1 MAAIGITQVLSPN
14 FVDAINIINRNN
26 EGIQLNDRAEFRT
39 PIIQFAEATLRSD
52 PTRLVQ
58 KVADLIRQKGEAQLQ
73 GVAGRTKDLDVI
85 FRMNINL
92 LACVIGI
99 ACHLFQE
106 ELNDEIIGEV
116 CNVLSV
122 VNPEVGYDGFK
133 KQIETFVRTQ
143 EIDSEQKK
151 QLYQLIING
160 LRKSYVLNGP
170 VEEVDNATIEV
181 IGSGENFLSRV
192 ESKEGV
198 IQFSDIRGG
207 EKIKVNDINDL
218 KKLNGKTLIRIN
230 AYAYYKLLLYAPPD
244 VWDDESM
251 WLYNRLQVG
260 IEPFWHESPAD
271 RFLVFLYAWAAD
283 MLSRVNLFST
293 KTTFSE
299 LLKLWK
305 ESYTRGV
312 LPQVPTLLENM
323 KSFSAHFN
331 LDFNMFPLIGATQN
345 PMIFLTDDPVAKAYA
360 KKIRLFSVMINCA
373 KEAIRFVQD
382 EGAKASS
389 LAEYNGVQI
398 EILTYGSRTEIYGLN
413 YYLEFLTH
421 DLKSHLELASGDLYN
436 SIDTMKTFLAYVK
449 GYSFNNGSSQEERYR
464 GTWSADRADLDEVL
478 KQFLREIKL
487 RVETRNPPLDSKPS
501 LSVMRR
507 VEEAPP
513 ALTPQQVAEKAASDA
528 AQVARDAKTSVERS
542 IASASESVRNAEAA
556 AVNAIREA
564 RIAVSV
570 TSNANAVAARTAS
583 EEAKTIFE
591 SAGRIA
597 LAEELRVAEGRRGAP
612 LVAPAAARLPLPRAP
627 EARPLLPQAVPRP
640 AAAQA
645 GGIFRAQPAPPE
657 NSNNE
662 SESESENGAD
672 DPVRG
677 SMASSYQGA
686 ALLAAQAASAALAP
700 RQNPVRGARG
710 VAFALPVPLPPRGGG
725 GRGGGIRRRTRDNKE
740 YVNRTRKN

>member
-1 MAAIGITQVLSPN
+1 MAAIGLTQVLSPN
-14 FVDAINIINRNN
+14 IVDSIRIINTNN
-26 EGIQLNDRAEFRT
+26 RGIQLDGAVPFRT
-39 PIIQFAEATLRSD
+39 PILQYAEATLRAD

-58 KVADLIRQKGEAQLQ
+58 KVADLVRQRGEADLQ
-73 GVAGRTKDLDVI
+73 GRAGRTKDLDEL

-99 ACHLFQE
+99 ACHLFQQ

-116 CNVLSV
+116 CSVLSV

-133 KQIETFVRTQ
+133 KQMETFVRTQ
-143 EIDSEQKK
+143 EIESEQKA
-151 QLYQLIING
+151 QLYQLIIDG

-170 VEEVDNATIEV
+170 VEEEDNTTIEV

-192 ESKEGV
+192 DSKGGV

-207 EKIKVNDINDL
+207 GKIKVNDINDL
-218 KKLNGKTLIRIN
+218 KKLNGKTLVRIN

-251 WLYNRLQVG
+251 WLYNRLQIG

-271 RFLVFLYAWAAD
+271 RFLIFLYAWAAD
-283 MLSRVNLFST
+283 MLSRANLFST
-293 KTTFSE
+293 KTIFSE

-305 ESYTRGV
+305 QKYAEGV

-331 LDFNMFPLIGATQN
+331 LDFNMFPLIGAVQN

-360 KKIRLFSVMINCA
+360 KNIRLFSVMINCA

-382 EGAKASS
+382 EGAKARS
-389 LAEYNGVQI
+389 LAEYNGTPT
-398 EILTYGSRTEIYGLN
+398 EIFTYGSRTEIYGLN

-449 GYSFNNGSSQEERYR
+449 GYSFNNGSSQEERYV
-464 GTWSADRADLDEVL
+464 GSWSADRANLDNVL

-487 RVETRNPPLDSKPS
+487 RVETRNPPLDTPPS
-501 LSVMRR
+501 LSSLRR
-507 VEEAPP
+507 VEEGPP
-513 ALTPQQVAEKAASDA
+513 AQTPQQAAEKAASDA

-542 IASASESVRNAEAA
+542 ITSASESVRNAEAA

-564 RIAVSV
+564 RIAISV

-583 EEAKTIFE
+583 EEAKTIYE

-597 LAEELRVAEGRRGAP
+597 LAEELRLAEARRGVPPPVARPPAP
-612 LVAPAAARLPLPRAP
+612 PRVP
-627 EARPLLPQAVPRP
+627 EARPLLPQAR
-640 AAAQA
+640 
-645 GGIFRAQPAPPE
+645 GIFRAQPAPPA

-662 SESESENGAD
+662 SESENENGAN

-686 ALLAAQAASAALAP
+686 ALAAAQAASAALAP

-710 VAFALPVPLPPRGGG
+710 VGFALPVPPR
-725 GRGGGIRRRTRDNKE
+725 GGIRRRTRDNRE
-740 YVNRTRKN
+740 YINRTRKN

>member
-1 MAAIGITQVLSPN
+1 
-14 FVDAINIINRNN
+14 
-26 EGIQLNDRAEFRT
+26 
-39 PIIQFAEATLRSD
+39 
-52 PTRLVQ
+52 
-58 KVADLIRQKGEAQLQ
+58 
-73 GVAGRTKDLDVI
+73 
-85 FRMNINL
+85 
-92 LACVIGI
+92 
-99 ACHLFQE
+99 
-106 ELNDEIIGEV
+106 
-116 CNVLSV
+116 
-122 VNPEVGYDGFK
+122 
-133 KQIETFVRTQ
+133 
-143 EIDSEQKK
+143 
-151 QLYQLIING
+151 
-160 LRKSYVLNGP
+160 
-170 VEEVDNATIEV
+170 
-181 IGSGENFLSRV
+181 
-192 ESKEGV
+192 
-198 IQFSDIRGG
+198 
-207 EKIKVNDINDL
+207 
-218 KKLNGKTLIRIN
+218 
-230 AYAYYKLLLYAPPD
+230 
-244 VWDDESM
+244 
-251 WLYNRLQVG
+251 
-260 IEPFWHESPAD
+260 
-271 RFLVFLYAWAAD
+271 
-283 MLSRVNLFST
+283 
-293 KTTFSE
+293 
-299 LLKLWK
+299 
-305 ESYTRGV
+305 
-312 LPQVPTLLENM
+312 M

-373 KEAIRFVQD
+373 KGAIRFVQD
-382 EGAKASS
+382 EGAKARS
-389 LAEYNGVQI
+389 LEEYNGIQI

-449 GYSFNNGSSQEERYR
+449 GYSFNNGSSQEERYV
-464 GTWSADRADLDEVL
+464 GSWSADRANLDNVL

-487 RVETRNPPLDSKPS
+487 RIETRNPPLDTPPS
-501 LSVMRR
+501 LSSLRR
-507 VEEAPP
+507 VEEGPP

-564 RIAVSV
+564 RIALSV

-612 LVAPAAARLPLPRAP
+612 PPPARPPAPQGGVPARVP
-627 EARPLLPQAVPRP
+627 EARPLLPQAQARP

-645 GGIFRAQPAPPE
+645 GGIFRPQPAPQPE

-662 SESESENGAD
+662 SENENGAN

-686 ALLAAQAASAALAP
+686 ALIAAQAAAAAAIP
-700 RQNPVRGARG
+700 RRNPVRGVG
-710 VAFALPVPLPPRGGG
+710 FALPVPPR
-725 GRGGGIRRRTRDNKE
+725 GGIRRRTRDNKE

>member
-1 MAAIGITQVLSPN
+1 MAAVELTQVLSPI
-14 FVDAINIINRNN
+14 FTDAINIINRNN
-26 EGIQLNDRAEFRT
+26 EGIQLKATEPFRT
-39 PIIQFAEATLRSD
+39 PILQYAENTLRAD
-52 PTRLVQ
+52 PTQLVQ
-58 KVADLIRQKGEAQLQ
+58 KVANLIRQRGEADLQ
-73 GVAGRTKDLDVI
+73 SRAGRTKDLDII

-99 ACHLFQE
+99 ACHLYQQDVE
-106 ELNDEIIGEV
+106 DELIREV

-143 EIDSEQKK
+143 EIERAQKA
-151 QLYQLIING
+151 QLYQIIING

-170 VEEVDNATIEV
+170 LEEVDNTTIEV
-181 IGSGENFLSRV
+181 IGSGTNFLSRV
-192 ESKEGV
+192 DSKEGV
-198 IQFSDIRGG
+198 IQFSDIAG
-207 EKIKVNDINDL
+207 EGKIKVNDINDL
-218 KKLNGKTLIRIN
+218 KKLNGKTLVRIN
-230 AYAYYKLLLYAPPD
+230 AYAYYKLLLYAPPE
-244 VWDDESM
+244 VWEDESL

-293 KTTFSE
+293 KATFSE

-305 ESYTRGV
+305 ESYARGG

-323 KSFSAHFN
+323 KFFCEHFN
-331 LDFNMFPLIGATQN
+331 LDFNMFPLIGAAQN

-373 KEAIRFVQD
+373 RQAVRNVID
-382 EGAKASS
+382 EGERARDEKE
-389 LAEYNGVQI
+389 EYNGFPTI
-398 EILTYGSRTEIYGLN
+398 IFSYGPRVEIYALN
-413 YYLEFLTH
+413 YYLEFLAY
-421 DLKSHLELASGDLYN
+421 DLKSQVELSSADFYN
-436 SIDTMKTFLAYVK
+436 SIDTMKLFMGYVK
-449 GYSFNNGSSQEERYR
+449 GYSLGNGSSQEERYVGR
-464 GTWSADRADLDEVL
+464 WTADRANLDEVL

-487 RVETRNPPLDSKPS
+487 RVETENPPLDSKPS

-507 VEEAPP
+507 VQQAEP
-513 ALTPQQVAEKAASDA
+513 ALTPQQAAEKAAADA
-528 AQVARDAKTSVERS
+528 AQVAKDAKVLVERS
-542 IASASESVRNAEAA
+542 IASASESVRSAEAA

-597 LAEELRVAEGRRGAP
+597 LREELRLAEGRRGQPP
-612 LVAPAAARLPLPRAP
+612 LPAGRPLPLPPAP
-627 EARPLLPQAVPRP
+627 APPRGAEGRPLLPQAVPRP
-640 AAAQA
+640 A
-645 GGIFRAQPAPPE
+645 GGIFRPQPAPQPE

-662 SESESENGAD
+662 SESENENGAD
-672 DPVRG
+672 DPARG
-677 SMASSYQGA
+677 SLASSYQGA
-686 ALLAAQAASAALAP
+686 ALLAAQAAAAAALP
-700 RQNPVRGARG
+700 RRGPARG
-710 VAFALPVPLPPRGGG
+710 VGFALPVPP
-725 GRGGGIRRRTRDNKE
+725 RGGGIRRRTRDNRE

>member
-1 MAAIGITQVLSPN
+1 MAAVGLTQVLSPN
-14 FVDAINIINRNN
+14 IVDSIRIINTNN
-26 EGIQLNDRAEFRT
+26 RGIQLDGAAPFRT
-39 PIIQFAEATLRSD
+39 PILQYAEATLRAD

-58 KVADLIRQKGEAQLQ
+58 KVADLVRQRGEADLQ
-73 GVAGRTKDLDVI
+73 GRAGRTKDLDEL

-99 ACHLFQE
+99 ACHLFQQ

-133 KQIETFVRTQ
+133 KQMETFVRTQ
-143 EIDSEQKK
+143 EIEPEQKA
-151 QLYQLIING
+151 QLYQLIIDG

-170 VEEVDNATIEV
+170 VEEEDNTTIEV

-192 ESKEGV
+192 DSKGGV

-207 EKIKVNDINDL
+207 GKIKVNDINDL
-218 KKLNGKTLIRIN
+218 KKLNGKTLVRIN

-244 VWDDESM
+244 LWDDESM

-305 ESYTRGV
+305 QKYAEGV

-331 LDFNMFPLIGATQN
+331 LDFNMFPLIGAVQN

-360 KKIRLFSVMINCA
+360 KNIRLFSVMINCA

-382 EGAKASS
+382 EGAKARS
-389 LAEYNGVQI
+389 LAEYNGTPT
-398 EILTYGSRTEIYGLN
+398 EIFTYGSRTEIYGLN

-449 GYSFNNGSSQEERYR
+449 GYSFNNGSSQEERYV
-464 GTWSADRADLDEVL
+464 GSWSADRANLDNVL

-487 RVETRNPPLDSKPS
+487 RVETRNPPLDTPPS
-501 LSVMRR
+501 LSSLRR
-507 VEEAPP
+507 VEEGPP
-513 ALTPQQVAEKAASDA
+513 ALTPQQAAEKAASDA

-542 IASASESVRNAEAA
+542 ITSASESVRNAEAA

-564 RIAVSV
+564 RIAISV

-583 EEAKTIFE
+583 EEAKTIYE

-597 LAEELRVAEGRRGAP
+597 LAEELRLAEARRGVP
-612 LVAPAAARLPLPRAP
+612 PPAARPAPPRVP
-627 EARPLLPQAVPRP
+627 EARPLLPQARP

-645 GGIFRAQPAPPE
+645 GGIFRAQPAPPA

-662 SESESENGAD
+662 SENENENGAN
-672 DPVRG
+672 DPARG

-686 ALLAAQAASAALAP
+686 ALAAAQAASAALAP

-710 VAFALPVPLPPRGGG
+710 VEFALPVPPRGG
-725 GRGGGIRRRTRDNKE
+725 GGGIRRRTR
-740 YVNRTRKN
+740 RISKN